1 MKIHWH
7 FGTKAVLGLALFILM
22 IGIMVIRMT
31 QEDISLVE
39 KDYYPKGQAYQ
50 EMIDKVQNT
59 IPYASD
65 IRAWLEN
72 DRIMVSF
79 PHFFRPESVSGSV
92 HFYHRVTDSK
102 DVYTAL
108 KLNSEGVFIYPA
120 GDMKGRFI
128 LKIDWVQDEIGYYTE
143 KNITIE

>member
-7 FGTKAVLGLALFILM
+7 FGTKAVLGLGLFILM
-22 IGIMVIRMT
+22 IAVLIVRMA

-50 EMIDKVQNT
+50 ELLDKVQNT
-59 IPYASD
+59 VPYATD
-65 IRAWLEN
+65 IHTRLEN
-72 DRIMVSF
+72 DMVIIAF
-79 PHFFRPESVSGSV
+79 PDFFRPESINGQV
-92 HFYHRVTDSK
+92 HFYHRVTDTR
-102 DVYTAL
+102 DIHTTL
-108 KLNSEGVFIYPA
+108 KLNSDGVFVYPA

-128 LKIDWVQDEIGYYTE
+128 LKIDWLQDGIAYYTE